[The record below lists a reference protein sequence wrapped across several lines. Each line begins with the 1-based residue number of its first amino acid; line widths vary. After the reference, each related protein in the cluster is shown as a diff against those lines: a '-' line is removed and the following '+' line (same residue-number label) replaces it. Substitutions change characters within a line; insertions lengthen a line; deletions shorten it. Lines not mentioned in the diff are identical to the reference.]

1 MTRLR
6 TYVCMYVCVCV
17 LTYVFDEAE
26 SVFATQGQCPHP
38 HRIFSSSLM
47 QRTSALNNA
56 QHSHP
61 SPMPSTHTSTLTP
74 YPCLSLSHMHS
85 HPYPYVALPCEH
97 TLWSVC
103 KHRLLPVS
111 VLCDVTL
118 VSVMD
123 PSSVWLIANALF
135 AGLIGH
141 SQNSIHSLSMA
152 VSFYG
157 QICFHVRCVRV
168 CVYACTCVFVR
179 ACVRACVCVCVCV
192 CVCTCVP
199 VC

>member
-1 MTRLR
+1 MP
-6 TYVCMYVCVCV
+6 
-17 LTYVFDEAE
+17 
-26 SVFATQGQCPHP
+26 SPTQDILIFTHAKNLSPQQCPAL
-38 HRIFSSSLM
+38 SL
-47 QRTSALNNA
+47 ALSPLTHA

-168 CVYACTCVFVR
+168 CVHACTCVFVR

-192 CVCTCVP
+192 CVYVRACVL
-199 VC
+199 VDSLSGTFHAAITSVKY